1 MGKVKVL
8 RTQYNTRSA
17 RRTIPTPESSSQ
29 PGTPEGASQIINTT
43 AKQAAASDSSTIPT
57 PESSQVNLKGETG
70 ETTSNIIPTTTT
82 TSTSISD
89 RICGNPNC
97 QTREP
102 SAWRRDLAGTGW
114 LCNACG
120 LLCVRNTYNISTFL
134 RNDTKTLI
142 NC

>member
-29 PGTPEGASQIINTT
+29 PDTPEGASQILNTT
-43 AKQAAASDSSTIPT
+43 AKQTVASDSTTIPT
-57 PESSQVNLKGETG
+57 PEPSALVNLIGETG
-70 ETTSNIIPTTTT
+70 ETTQSVNIIPTTTN
-82 TSTSISD
+82 TSTPISD

-114 LCNACG
+114 LCNAC
-120 LLCVRNTYNISTFL
+120 
-134 RNDTKTLI
+134 
-142 NC
+142 

>member
-29 PGTPEGASQIINTT
+29 PDTPEGASQIMNVTQQT
-43 AKQAAASDSSTIPT
+43 VSSDSTIPT
-57 PESSQVNLKGETG
+57 PEPSAQVNLTRETIQTG
-70 ETTSNIIPTTTT
+70 SNVINTTNI
-82 TSTSISD
+82 STAISE

-120 LLCVRNTYNISTFL
+120 LLYV
-134 RNDTKTLI
+134 
-142 NC
+142 

>member
-8 RTQYNTRSA
+8 HTQYNTRSA
-17 RRTIPTPESSSQ
+17 RKTIPTPESSSQ
-29 PGTPEGASQIINTT
+29 PDTPEGASQIINTT
-43 AKQAAASDSSTIPT
+43 VQQTVVGNSIAIPT
-57 PESSQVNLKGETG
+57 PEPSTQVNLTG
-70 ETTSNIIPTTTT
+70 ETIQFVSNVMPTTI
-82 TSTSISD
+82 TSMAISD

-120 LLCVRNTYNISTFL
+120 LLYVIYYI
-134 RNDTKTLI
+134 I
-142 NC
+142 